1 MALPHE
7 KPKDPDLC
15 SKIPNMVIAFANQKG
30 GVGKSTLC
38 LSLANYWASQG
49 LPVHIVDT
57 DLQRSLVNIR
67 KEEMRKYPERQP
79 LFDIEYYKADQFKD
93 VVSQRRADQRN
104 LLIDLPGSCDKH
116 VLEVIRFSDFIIV
129 PFQYEETV
137 LETTSQFGTFLDLL
151 DEKFKEVK
159 RQVIY
164 VPNKFKCNVGQK
176 EEKAFWEVWR
186 DAIEAVAILPPP
198 IPDRICMQR
207 RSSIFLKP
215 EERECV
221 TPCFEFITDI
231 VFKRQLTIEKSKEQ
245 K

>member
-1 MALPHE
+1 
-7 KPKDPDLC
+7 
-15 SKIPNMVIAFANQKG
+15 MVIAFANQKG

-49 LPVHIVDT
+49 LPVHIIDT

-67 KEEMRKYPERQP
+67 KAELNKYPERVP
-79 LFDIEYYKADQFKD
+79 LFDIEYLKVDLFRAEIRN
-93 VVSQRRADQRN
+93 RRNTQQH
-104 LLIDLPGSCDKH
+104 LLIDLPGSCDSG
-116 VLEVIRFSDFIIV
+116 VMEVIRYSDFIIV

-137 LETTSQFGTFLDLL
+137 LETTSQFGTYLDLL

-159 RQVIY
+159 RKVIY
-164 VPNKFKCNVGQK
+164 VPNMFNPRVGLK
-176 EEKAFWEVWR
+176 EEKAFWQVWKE
-186 DAIEAVAILPPP
+186 AIESVAILSPP
-198 IPDRICMQR
+198 ILDKVCMTR

-231 VFKRQLTIEKSKEQ
+231 VFERQITIENSKDSQ
-245 K
+245 